1 MQTKNLDEIKK
12 ELASIISTVKTRIDL
27 EKRFGVDTIT
37 LSKSNK
43 VTSRPLPIPN
53 AVPQIKP
60 IEASVVIKPIKEQI
74 SVSGAGT
81 IVCPPND
88 STKISGDQTFMSEK
102 ERKSKLLE
110 EIKNE
115 MLACHKCPLGK
126 TRTNLVFGVGDPM
139 AKLMFVGEAPGRDED
154 LQGEPFVGRAG
165 QLLTKIIEAIGM
177 KRSNVYIANV
187 LKCRPPGNRN
197 PLPEEIVL
205 CMPYL
210 IKQIETI
217 QPKVLCALGTFA
229 AQTLLNTK
237 APVGTLRGKFH
248 EYKGIPMMVTYHPA
262 YLLRNPNDKAKVWDD
277 MKKVRD
283 FLGELSEKDPKN
295 IQN

>member
-1 MQTKNLDEIKK
+1 MQTKNLDEIKR
-12 ELASIISTVKTRIDL
+12 ELASIISVVKTRIDI

-43 VTSRPLPIPN
+43 VIRLSLPKV
-53 AVPQIKP
+53 VPQIKP
-60 IEASVVIKPIKEQI
+60 IKAPVVIKPIGQQI
-74 SVSGAGT
+74 SLSEAGAS
-81 IVCPPND
+81 VCPPND
-88 STKISGDQTFMSEK
+88 SIKISDDQTFMGEK
-102 ERKSKLLE
+102 ERKIKLLE
-110 EIKNE
+110 ELRGE

-126 TRTNLVFGVGDPM
+126 TRTNLVFGVGNPM
-139 AKLMFVGEAPGRDED
+139 AKLMFAGEAPGRDED
-154 LQGEPFVGRAG
+154 IQGEPFVGRAG

-177 KRSNVYIANV
+177 KRSDVYIANV
-187 LKCRPPGNRN
+187 LKCRPPGNRS

-210 IKQIETI
+210 IKQIEII

-229 AQTLLNTK
+229 AQTLLSTK
-237 APVGTLRGKFH
+237 AAVGTLRGKFH

-283 FLGELSEKDPKN
+283 LLSELPGKDSKV
-295 IQN
+295 

>member
-12 ELASIISTVKTRIDL
+12 ELTSIIGTVKTRIDL

-43 VTSRPLPIPN
+43 VTSRPLPN

-60 IEASVVIKPIKEQI
+60 IEATVVIKPIKEQI

-81 IVCPPND
+81 NVCPPND

-177 KRSNVYIANV
+177 KRSDVYIANV
-187 LKCRPPGNRN
+187 LKCRPPENRN

-210 IKQIETI
+210 IKQIEII
-217 QPKVLCALGTFA
+217 QPKVLCA
-229 AQTLLNTK
+229 
-237 APVGTLRGKFH
+237 
-248 EYKGIPMMVTYHPA
+248 
-262 YLLRNPNDKAKVWDD
+262 
-277 MKKVRD
+277 
-283 FLGELSEKDPKN
+283 
-295 IQN
+295 

>member
-1 MQTKNLDEIKK
+1 MQTKNLDEIKR
-12 ELASIISTVKTRIDL
+12 ELASIISVVKTRIDI

-37 LSKSNK
+37 LSKSSK
-43 VTSRPLPIPN
+43 VIRLSLPKV
-53 AVPQIKP
+53 VPQIKP
-60 IEASVVIKPIKEQI
+60 IKAPVVIKPIGQQI
-74 SVSGAGT
+74 SLSEAGT
-81 IVCPPND
+81 SVCPPND
-88 STKISGDQTFMSEK
+88 SIKISDDQTFMGEK
-102 ERKSKLLE
+102 ERKIKLLE
-110 EIKNE
+110 ELRGE

-126 TRTNLVFGVGDPM
+126 TRTNLVFGVGNPM
-139 AKLMFVGEAPGRDED
+139 AKLMFAGEAPGRDED
-154 LQGEPFVGRAG
+154 IQGEPFVGRAG

-177 KRSNVYIANV
+177 KRSDVYIANV
-187 LKCRPPGNRN
+187 LKCRPPENRN

-210 IKQIETI
+210 IKQIEII

-229 AQTLLNTK
+229 AQTLLSTK
-237 APVGTLRGKFH
+237 AAVGTLRGKFH

-283 FLGELSEKDPKN
+283 LLSELSGKDSTV
-295 IQN
+295 

>member
-1 MQTKNLDEIKK
+1 MNEIRK
-12 ELASIISTVKTRIDL
+12 ELASIISAVKTRIDL

-43 VTSRPLPIPN
+43 VTSRHLSN
-53 AVPQIKP
+53 AAQTKLIATPVAIK
-60 IEASVVIKPIKEQI
+60 SVGEQNSI
-74 SVSGAGT
+74 SEVVVSGCSLNET
-81 IVCPPND
+81 VK
-88 STKISGDQTFMSEK
+88 TSGDQTFMGEK
-102 ERKSKLLE
+102 ERKIKLLE
-110 EIKNE
+110 ELRGE

-126 TRTNLVFGVGDPM
+126 TRTNLVFGVGNPM

-165 QLLTKIIEAIGM
+165 QLLTKIIEAIGL
-177 KRSNVYIANV
+177 KRSDVYIANV

-217 QPKVLCALGTFA
+217 QPKALCALGTFA

-283 FLGELSEKDPKN
+283 FLNDLLKRDSLS
-295 IQN
+295 

>member
-1 MQTKNLDEIKK
+1 MPMKPQIVQIRK
-12 ELASIISTVKTRIDL
+12 ELLSIINAVKTRIEI
-27 EKRFGVDTIT
+27 EKGFGVNTIT
-37 LSKSNK
+37 LSKPNNVMTQPAK
-43 VTSRPLPIPN
+43 NPLT
-53 AVPQIKP
+53 KK
-60 IEASVVIKPIKEQI
+60 KPIKTTEADRQI
-74 SVSGAGT
+74 NV
-81 IVCPPND
+81 
-88 STKISGDQTFMSEK
+88 SEK
-102 ERKSKLLE
+102 ERKSQLLE
-110 EIKNE
+110 ELRKE
-115 MLACHKCPLGK
+115 MLVCHKCSLGK

-177 KRSNVYIANV
+177 KRSDVYIANV

-237 APVGTLRGKFH
+237 APVGTLRGRFH

-283 FLGELSEKDPKN
+283 FLNEL
-295 IQN
+295 

>member
-1 MQTKNLDEIKK
+1 MHMDEIRR
-12 ELASIISTVKTRIDL
+12 ELASIISAVKTRIDM

-43 VTSRPLPIPN
+43 ATSLSLPN
-53 AVPQIKP
+53 AVTQIETIETHVAKKP
-60 IEASVVIKPIKEQI
+60 IGGKITVPTVEANGRSPDDALK
-74 SVSGAGT
+74 T
-81 IVCPPND
+81 
-88 STKISGDQTFMSEK
+88 SGDQTSMSEK
-102 ERKSKLLE
+102 EQKIKLLE
-110 EIKNE
+110 ELRKE
-115 MLACHKCPLGK
+115 MMSCHKCPLGK
-126 TRTNLVFGVGDPM
+126 TRTNLVFGVGNPM
-139 AKLMFVGEAPGRDED
+139 ARLMFVGEAPGRDED

-177 KRSNVYIANV
+177 KRSDVYIANV

-210 IKQIETI
+210 IKQIELI

-248 EYKGIPMMVTYHPA
+248 EYKGIPMMITYHPA

-283 FLGELSEKDPKN
+283 FLNEF
-295 IQN
+295 

>member
-1 MQTKNLDEIKK
+1 MSIDEIKK
-12 ELASIISTVKTRIDL
+12 ELASIISAVKTRIEI
-27 EKRFGVDTIT
+27 EKGFGIDTIF
-37 LSKSNK
+37 LSKPNK
-43 VTSRPLPIPN
+43 VTNTPSLNPLTES
-53 AVPQIKP
+53 KP
-60 IEASVVIKPIKEQI
+60 IETLTAGEQI
-74 SVSGAGT
+74 QMVKVGANG
-81 IVCPPND
+81 CSPNV
-88 STKISGDQTFMSEK
+88 TVKPLGDQTSMSEK
-102 ERKSKLLE
+102 ERRVQILE
-110 EIKNE
+110 ELRRE

-126 TRTNLVFGVGDPM
+126 TRTNLVFGVGNPM
-139 AKLMFVGEAPGRDED
+139 ANLMFVGEAPGRDED

-165 QLLTKIIEAIGM
+165 QLLTKIIEAIGL
-177 KRSNVYIANV
+177 KRSEVYIANV

-210 IKQIETI
+210 IKQIEII

-248 EYKGIPMMVTYHPA
+248 DYKGIPMMVTFHPA

-283 FLGELSEKDPKN
+283 YLNELSGKDSKG
-295 IQN
+295 

>member
-1 MQTKNLDEIKK
+1 MDEIKG
-12 ELASIISTVKTRIDL
+12 ELASIISAVKARIDL
-27 EKRFGVDTIT
+27 EKRFGVDTVT
-37 LSKSNK
+37 LTKSD
-43 VTSRPLPIPN
+43 V
-53 AVPQIKP
+53 
-60 IEASVVIKPIKEQI
+60 
-74 SVSGAGT
+74 GANG
-81 IVCPPND
+81 CPPGKAVK
-88 STKISGDQTFMSEK
+88 TSGDRTSMSEK
-102 ERKSKLLE
+102 EKKIKLLE
-110 EIKNE
+110 DIKNE
-115 MLACHKCPLGK
+115 MLACHKCTLGK

-139 AKLMFVGEAPGRDED
+139 ASLMFVGEAPGRDED

-165 QLLTKIIEAIGM
+165 QLLTKIIEAIGL
-177 KRSNVYIANV
+177 KRSDVYIANV
-187 LKCRPPGNRN
+187 LKCRPPENRN

-210 IKQIETI
+210 IKQIEII

-248 EYKGIPMMVTYHPA
+248 EYEGTPMMVTYHPA

-283 FLGELSEKDPKN
+283 FLGELSGKDSK
-295 IQN
+295 I